1 MTPGFITGDEQRI
14 TGDEQRITGDEPT
27 PHLAATTDPSGRA
40 PSSHPACYPRPIVT
54 PAHARRRRSFPF
66 VVALVA
72 TLHACSESTEVVI
85 DPIPDAAGFDDWYQ
99 PVEDAAV
106 IEEREIDDPTDVP
119 ALDAPPPPE
128 DAPLATIDLGALDAP
143 LATVDAGGVRDAG
156 SPPPAPA
163 DAGSTPPPPPPPH
176 FTTVFSTRR
185 SNNAPDTAV
194 EDAIVNLIRHAAPG
208 SRIRVAIF
216 SFTRN
221 GPSAEL
227 IAAARRGID
236 VRIVFDG
243 DAVHTTGSE
252 VAMLRAGL
260 GVDRVTVCGAPG
272 TSCNGSGIM
281 HHKTFL
287 FSALEDGSRDVVV
300 QASHNLTT
308 TQLSMHNN
316 AVIVRDDAALFAGYE
331 RTWNDLR
338 RDANV
343 VNYYRI
349 DDGDRATR
357 VYFFPRTDGDTA
369 VSVINN
375 VDCVAGSHVRVTMAF
390 FTDRRVAVAQ
400 ALAAR
405 RRAGCAVEAVIG
417 DAEIR
422 AGSSVLSTLRSAG
435 VAVTLYPARAG
446 GWTIHSKYL
455 LVDSRY
461 AGSTTPRRLVFTGS
475 HNWTGPALDA
485 NDETLLRVED
495 DGVYNAF
502 LADWNLVRAAA
513 SRP

>member
-1 MTPGFITGDEQRI
+1 M
-14 TGDEQRITGDEPT
+14 
-27 PHLAATTDPSGRA
+27 
-40 PSSHPACYPRPIVT
+40 
-54 PAHARRRRSFPF
+54 
-66 VVALVA
+66 VALFA
-72 TLHACSESTEVVI
+72 ALHACSESTEVVI
-85 DPIPDAAGFDDWYQ
+85 DPTQDAAGFDDWYQ

-106 IEEREIDDPTDVP
+106 IDEREIDDPTDVP

-128 DAPLATIDLGALDAP
+128 DTPVATIDLGAVDVP
-143 LATVDAGGVRDAG
+143 LGPVDAGGVRDAG
-156 SPPPAPA
+156 SPPP
-163 DAGSTPPPPPPPH
+163 PPPPPPPH

-185 SNNAPDTAV
+185 SSNAPDTAV

-252 VAMLRAGL
+252 VATLRAGL

-287 FSALEDGSRDVVV
+287 FSALEDGSRNVVM

-308 TQLSMHNN
+308 TQLSLHNN

-357 VYFFPRTDGDTA
+357 AYFFPRTDGDTA

-455 LVDSRY
+455 LIDSRY

-513 SRP
+513 ARP